1 MSKTNLSH
9 RVKQT
14 LLLLCLM
21 CSAFG
26 LKAAV
31 VTPEANKTYF
41 IVNKQTG
48 CVLSNGNSTNTD
60 SPIYCLT
67 REENNYGQRWTMELV
82 SDNVYAFRNELSRMG
97 IDAALNGISAGKT
110 PLQYTFDKTNT
121 NQQCH
126 LMSVDGEEGVFQLAY
141 LYKGQTYYMSLSE
154 ETFYTKTVM
163 TTDQTDQHTYFT
175 FEETQPAPEPVKND
189 WENEEVFAVGKE
201 PGHATYMPYEST
213 EALRAD
219 AERYAKP
226 WLDPVSQRVMS
237 LNGVWKLKW
246 VQSVENRPGEEDFYG
261 DKVDASQWDT
271 ISVPSCL
278 EMKGYGDPLYINV
291 EYAFQDNP
299 PYIRM
304 KNGLYNSVGSYRR
317 DFTLPAGWK
326 GERIFLHFDGIYG
339 GAYIWVNGQ
348 KVGYTEGSN
357 NDAEFDVTEY
367 VREGVNNLSV
377 QVIRWTDG
385 SYLEGQDIFHMS
397 GIFRDVYLMATP
409 QTYLRDHYITSRLSP
424 VGKYQTGTMTVQ
436 LAMCNKTQQAAKKQV
451 RVRLYS
457 PAGELV
463 GEKTADFAFSADDKE
478 VEKTAKLTFDNL
490 TNLMPWTAETPNL
503 YTVELAQL
511 DANGNEEEAF
521 ATKYGFR
528 TIEIKNSQVYINGQR
543 VFFKGVNTQDTHP
556 VHGRSIDVPTML
568 RDIKMM
574 KQANVNT
581 VRTSH
586 YPRQAKMNAM
596 FDHYGLYVMDEA
608 DVECHYNWTHS
619 GRGGIT
625 FQDSW
630 KAQYV
635 DRTERMVLRDRNH
648 PSITFWSLGNESN
661 NGSNFVA
668 TYQAT
673 RNLDPRPIHYEGCTN
688 AGQNNTTDIWSKMYP
703 SLKEATD
710 AANNNWAQQPYFMC
724 EYAHA
729 MGNAMG
735 NFQEYWDIIESS
747 RYGIGGCVWDWVD
760 QAIYSADDIKAGNYE
775 ANGFY
780 KFRTGYDWPQAP
792 HQGNFVNNGIIG
804 ADRGWSAKLT
814 EVKKVYQYVKFS
826 DFNAKKA
833 TVKITNAY
841 AFTNLKDYVLAAN
854 VLVNGKSVETSQQPL
869 AAILPGKSSVVALT
883 LKGGYDADAE
893 VLVNL
898 EVLRPEATDYADA
911 LYPVA
916 AEQFTIQERQK
927 TLPAVQVA
935 DNELKLIS
943 ATQGTSRI
951 VKNANF
957 LIQFSN
963 DGIIEKWQMKGIDVV
978 KANGGPD
985 YENYRW
991 IENDAPY
998 GGDPAYSAD
1007 NGINSRSAQ
1016 LKMAT
1021 DRKSATMTVRATGR
1035 NCSYLFTYTIYA
1047 NGIVDLKADYTANIS
1062 NLRRIGMQMLMP
1074 GELSNVKYYARGPWA
1089 NYIDRHTGS
1098 FLGEYTT
1105 TVADMNE
1112 YYLRPQTMGNRQD
1125 LRSLEMTNPETGNG
1139 IRVDAEGE
1147 VAFSTLYW
1155 SDVQLKAKSHNWELS
1170 VPQRPADRTIYAHF
1184 DYRQLGLGNGS
1195 CGPGTTD
1202 AYKLPSSG
1210 TYSYKLRFSPV
1221 SAVPS
1226 SIAGVNTTDN
1236 LRIRTTATAVTVEG
1250 PLEAGT
1256 SLVVYDL
1263 GGSALLRH
1271 AVSGNAQ
1278 SVTLQIADLPHGAYL
1293 LQVATPNGQRTH
1305 KFVK

>member
-1 MSKTNLSH
+1 MSYS
-9 RVKQT
+9 
-14 LLLLCLM
+14 
-21 CSAFG
+21 
-26 LKAAV
+26 
-31 VTPEANKTYF
+31 
-41 IVNKQTG
+41 
-48 CVLSNGNSTNTD
+48 
-60 SPIYCLT
+60 
-67 REENNYGQRWTMELV
+67 
-82 SDNVYAFRNELSRMG
+82 VYL
-97 IDAALNGISAGKT
+97 
-110 PLQYTFDKTNT
+110 
-121 NQQCH
+121 
-126 LMSVDGEEGVFQLAY
+126 
-141 LYKGQTYYMSLSE
+141 
-154 ETFYTKTVM
+154 
-163 TTDQTDQHTYFT
+163 
-175 FEETQPAPEPVKND
+175 VKN
-189 WENEEVFAVGKE
+189 
-201 PGHATYMPYEST
+201 
-213 EALRAD
+213 RA
-219 AERYAKP
+219 
-226 WLDPVSQRVMS
+226 
-237 LNGVWKLKW
+237 G
-246 VQSVENRPGEEDFYG
+246 
-261 DKVDASQWDT
+261 
-271 ISVPSCL
+271 
-278 EMKGYGDPLYINV
+278 
-291 EYAFQDNP
+291 
-299 PYIRM
+299 
-304 KNGLYNSVGSYRR
+304 
-317 DFTLPAGWK
+317 
-326 GERIFLHFDGIYG
+326 IFL
-339 GAYIWVNGQ
+339 
-348 KVGYTEGSN
+348 
-357 NDAEFDVTEY
+357 
-367 VREGVNNLSV
+367 
-377 QVIRWTDG
+377 
-385 SYLEGQDIFHMS
+385 
-397 GIFRDVYLMATP
+397 
-409 QTYLRDHYITSRLSP
+409 
-424 VGKYQTGTMTVQ
+424 
-436 LAMCNKTQQAAKKQV
+436 
-451 RVRLYS
+451 
-457 PAGELV
+457 
-463 GEKTADFAFSADDKE
+463 DFE
-478 VEKTAKLTFDNL
+478 
-490 TNLMPWTAETPNL
+490 
-503 YTVELAQL
+503 
-511 DANGNEEEAF
+511 
-521 ATKYGFR
+521 
-528 TIEIKNSQVYINGQR
+528 
-543 VFFKGVNTQDTHP
+543 HP
-556 VHGRSIDVPTML
+556 
-568 RDIKMM
+568 
-574 KQANVNT
+574 
-581 VRTSH
+581 
-586 YPRQAKMNAM
+586 
-596 FDHYGLYVMDEA
+596 
-608 DVECHYNWTHS
+608 
-619 GRGGIT
+619 
-625 FQDSW
+625 
-630 KAQYV
+630 
-635 DRTERMVLRDRNH
+635 
-648 PSITFWSLGNESN
+648 
-661 NGSNFVA
+661 
-668 TYQAT
+668 
-673 RNLDPRPIHYEGCTN
+673 
-688 AGQNNTTDIWSKMYP
+688 
-703 SLKEATD
+703 
-710 AANNNWAQQPYFMC
+710 
-724 EYAHA
+724 
-729 MGNAMG
+729 
-735 NFQEYWDIIESS
+735 
-747 RYGIGGCVWDWVD
+747 
-760 QAIYSADDIKAGNYE
+760 
-775 ANGFY
+775 
-780 KFRTGYDWPQAP
+780 
-792 HQGNFVNNGIIG
+792 
-804 ADRGWSAKLT
+804 
-814 EVKKVYQYVKFS
+814 
-826 DFNAKKA
+826 
-833 TVKITNAY
+833 
-841 AFTNLKDYVLAAN
+841 
-854 VLVNGKSVETSQQPL
+854 
-869 AAILPGKSSVVALT
+869 T

-935 DNELKLIS
+935 DTELKLIS

-957 LIQFSN
+957 LIQFSK